1 MKKKSKFK
9 KLIIILVIIAVIV
22 IVAVFALKKKF
33 SSPVES
39 QTAVQLEEIQ
49 KRDLSDFISLSGSVT
64 GETKINY
71 SSSAA
76 SEILK
81 LNVQVGDE
89 VKKGDVLAT
98 LDEEAIQSQIKSLEK
113 AISNA
118 AALSANQAKQNQKA
132 LDDAK
137 KDQKKQLALAQE
149 AISDAKDEYKSA
161 QKEYSSL
168 EKQLKNLDKKSESY
182 AEEKAALTEQLKLAK
197 EAVKTAK
204 NAKEEAESS
213 YDTVKETT
221 DDAISMAQNTI
232 DMEKYSSEEDD
243 SSDMQL
249 KELKKQLNNC
259 TIKSKGNG
267 IVTAVNVSVGDMNTP
282 DTAIITVEDNTSM
295 IMTASVS
302 EKDILKLQEGMKAIV
317 TADALEDQEING
329 EVIKV
334 VKVFDGSAAPVENE
348 YGEISAG
355 NTEGGFSVQI
365 RLEKSE
371 LISGMSAKAK
381 IILTDKADILCVP
394 YDLVLQDESGNSYVL
409 CAEPEE
415 NGKYKAVKKNV
426 QVGEEVNYYVEVT
439 GGDVSEG
446 DMIIMDYA
454 IQEGD
459 VFQADSSMNMSGA
472 AMEMIE

>member
-98 LDEEAIQSQIKSLEK
+98 LDEDSIRSQINSLEK

-137 KDQKKQLALAQE
+137 KDQKKQLSQAKE
-149 AISDAKDEYKSA
+149 AITDAKDEYKSA

-168 EKQLKNLDKKSESY
+168 EKQLKNLDKKSM
-182 AEEKAALTEQLKLAK
+182 
-197 EAVKTAK
+197 
-204 NAKEEAESS
+204 
-213 YDTVKETT
+213 D
-221 DDAISMAQNTI
+221 
-232 DMEKYSSEEDD
+232 
-243 SSDMQL
+243 
-249 KELKKQLNNC
+249 
-259 TIKSKGNG
+259 
-267 IVTAVNVSVGDMNTP
+267 
-282 DTAIITVEDNTSM
+282 
-295 IMTASVS
+295 
-302 EKDILKLQEGMKAIV
+302 
-317 TADALEDQEING
+317 
-329 EVIKV
+329 
-334 VKVFDGSAAPVENE
+334 F
-348 YGEISAG
+348 
-355 NTEGGFSVQI
+355 
-365 RLEKSE
+365 E
-371 LISGMSAKAK
+371 LIA
-381 IILTDKADILCVP
+381 
-394 YDLVLQDESGNSYVL
+394 
-409 CAEPEE
+409 
-415 NGKYKAVKKNV
+415 
-426 QVGEEVNYYVEVT
+426 
-439 GGDVSEG
+439 
-446 DMIIMDYA
+446 
-454 IQEGD
+454 
-459 VFQADSSMNMSGA
+459 
-472 AMEMIE
+472 

>member
-1 MKKKSKFK
+1 MKKKSKLK

-22 IVAVFALKKKF
+22 IVAVFAMKKKF

-39 QTAVQLEEIQ
+39 QASVQLEEIQ

-89 VKKGDVLAT
+89 VKKGDVLAM
-98 LDEEAIQSQIKSLEK
+98 LDEESIRSQIKSLEK
-113 AISNA
+113 SIANA

-197 EAVKTAK
+197 ETVKAAK

-232 DMEKYSSEEDD
+232 DMEIYSSEDDD
-243 SSDMQL
+243 SSDTQL
-249 KELKKQLNNC
+249 QELKKQLNNC
-259 TIKSKGNG
+259 TIKSKSNG

-334 VKVFDGSAAPVENE
+334 VKVFDGSAAPMENE

-355 NTEGGFSVQI
+355 STEGGFSVQI

-415 NGKYKAVKKNV
+415 NGKYKAVKKV
-426 QVGEEVNYYVEVT
+426 IQVGEEVNYYVEVT
-439 GGDVSEG
+439 GGDVAEG
-446 DMIIMDYA
+446 DMVIMDYA

-459 VFQADSSMNMSGA
+459 VFQADSSMNMGGT